1 MTVNINLELWELNLI
16 LTGLAKLPYEE
27 SGAVIHRIKEQVEPS
42 VTHCK
47 DCAWFAP
54 VESVPEAEALHR
66 KLIDTFSDCLPRRE
80 GECGICR
87 KVTYSPDKP
96 VLTRPDGYCHR
107 AERRKAD
114 E

>member
-1 MTVNINLELWELNLI
+1 MHRRGKGINMV
-16 LTGLAKLPYEE
+16 K
-27 SGAVIHRIKEQVEPS
+27 SD
-42 VTHCK
+42 VTNCR

-54 VESVPEAEALHR
+54 VESMPEAEALHR
-66 KLIDTFSDCLPRRE
+66 KLHELFDGVLPGRE

-107 AERRKAD
+107 AERREPD